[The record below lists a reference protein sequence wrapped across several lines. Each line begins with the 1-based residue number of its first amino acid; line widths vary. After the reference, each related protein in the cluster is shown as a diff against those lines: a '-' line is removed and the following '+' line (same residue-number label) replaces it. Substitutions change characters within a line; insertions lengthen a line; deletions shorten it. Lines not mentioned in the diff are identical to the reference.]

1 MLRRN
6 WLGRCRR
13 GCILRQR
20 IQDKS
25 LHGLC
30 RQNDARSEDAG
41 SDVGDDPVG
50 AFHAGP
56 AVPEEFDRDEHADG
70 DYHRDAILERSVS
83 TGLVLQVCPDA
94 IGASGAALRGYCVA
108 DRESNVIE
116 VGTRDGLPV
125 TLGPELGE
133 GGEDDVVQAEAISH
147 GDGHD
152 LEGW

>member
-30 RQNDARSEDAG
+30 RQNDARREDADSG
-41 SDVGDDPVG
+41 VGDD
-50 AFHAGP
+50 H
-56 AVPEEFDRDEHADG
+56 
-70 DYHRDAILERSVS
+70 HRDAILERSVS

-133 GGEDDVVQAEAISH
+133 GGGHDVV
-147 GDGHD
+147 
-152 LEGW
+152 